1 LISSFVVKKIWSAL
15 ILLVAV
21 FISYAPAVRN
31 GFVWDDTALILRDPL
46 IRSWQLIPEGFNH
59 FLFVDATASDFYR
72 PIQRLSYTIDYA
84 AFAFRP
90 GPYHITSLLWHS
102 LAAIALLFFAEELL
116 LAFGIE
122 RRRRQLIALG
132 AALVWAVHPV
142 QGAAVVYISGR
153 ADPLAAAFGFLGL
166 FLLLRASRTL
176 GPGKLLFFVGSA
188 AALLLSALSKE
199 SGLIFPIIG
208 LTFFLWRKNWAD
220 LWKVIAVTAFVAASY
235 FSLRAGAEHN
245 PAPRLSPPPPL
256 LVRPIIVARAVAEYT
271 GLIVFPLNLH
281 MDRDVE
287 TQPSGFNEASLA
299 HAAWRELQTLLG
311 LILIAAFFYW
321 MLRARKHNPGV
332 FIALLFALLAYLPVS
347 GVVALNAT
355 AAEHWIYFPSAFL
368 FLAVALE
375 IAGLEEKLKSPRSTV
390 ATAMAGLL
398 VLWFAFLDARTFV
411 RTLDWKDQRTFLE
424 RTIAHGGDS
433 ARMLINLGGLELTE
447 GKLADATVHL
457 HAALQKKPDQPLA
470 VINLAAVALKQ
481 NDFKLARELL
491 TRATQ
496 MPLVD
501 AEAHQL
507 LAVLENKENGKV
519 DMMRMRLASR
529 TGPSNWSIE
538 KRYIQLLDQTAGTA
552 AAINEL
558 LSCLQPQWYRAE
570 SWKLLSDLHAKLGHS
585 TQAAEALAQARAY
598 DVHLE
603 EHASES
609 ASASASASPS
619 ATASATASAAASAS
633 ASPTKATR
641 GTNAKKSTSAEKST
655 SDESSAEISG
665 TPSSKKR
672 SHKKSSTEGAAETPP
687 IPGGEQE

>member
-1 LISSFVVKKIWSAL
+1 MKKIWAAL
-15 ILLVAV
+15 ILIVVV

-46 IRSWQLIPEGFNH
+46 IRSWRLIPEGFNH

-90 GPYHITSLLWHS
+90 GPYHITSVLWQS
-102 LAAIALLFFAEELL
+102 LAAIALLFLAQELL
-116 LAFGIE
+116 LSLGIE
-122 RRRRQLIALG
+122 RRRCRLIALG

-142 QGAAVVYISGR
+142 QSAAVAYISGR

-176 GPGKLLFFVGSA
+176 GPCKLLLFVGSA
-188 AALLLSALSKE
+188 AALLLSGLSKE

-208 LTFFLWRKNWAD
+208 LAFFLWRKNWTD
-220 LWKVIAVTAFVAASY
+220 LWKMVAVTTFVAASY
-235 FSLRAGAEHN
+235 FSLRAAAEYH
-245 PAPRLSPPPPL
+245 PVPSLSPPPPL
-256 LVRPIIVARAVAEYT
+256 LVRPIIVARAVAEYA
-271 GLIVFPLNLH
+271 GLILFPLNLH

-287 TQPSGFNEASLA
+287 TQPSGFNEATLA

-311 LILIAAFFYW
+311 LVLIAAFFYW
-321 MLRARKHNPGV
+321 MLRARKRNPAV
-332 FIALLFALLAYLPVS
+332 FIWLLFALITYLPVS

-355 AAEHWIYFPSAFL
+355 AAEHWIYLPSAFL

-375 IAGLEEKLKSPRSTV
+375 IAGLEEKLKSRRSTIAKV
-390 ATAMAGLL
+390 VAGLL
-398 VLWFAFLDARTFV
+398 VLWVVFLGERTFV
-411 RTLDWKDQRTFLE
+411 RTFDWKDQRTFLD

-447 GKLADATVHL
+447 GKLEDATLHL

-470 VINLAAVALKQ
+470 ILNLAAVALKQ
-481 NDFKLARELL
+481 NDFKLARQLL

-496 MPLVD
+496 MPVVD

-507 LAVLENKENGKV
+507 LAVLENKESGRV
-519 DMMRMRLASR
+519 DVMRMQLASR
-529 TGPSNWSIE
+529 TGPSNWLIE
-538 KRYIQLLDQTAGTA
+538 KRYIQLLDETGGTA

-558 LSCLQPQWYRAE
+558 LNCLLREWYRAE

-585 TQAAEALAQARAY
+585 TQAARALDQARVY

-603 EHASES
+603 EHASE
-609 ASASASASPS
+609 
-619 ATASATASAAASAS
+619 
-633 ASPTKATR
+633 
-641 GTNAKKSTSAEKST
+641 
-655 SDESSAEISG
+655 
-665 TPSSKKR
+665 
-672 SHKKSSTEGAAETPP
+672 
-687 IPGGEQE
+687 